1 MPSYLVQVSYTADAV
16 AALIK
21 KPQDRTDVVRKAIE
35 KLGGSMHG
43 LWLSFGDH
51 DVVVLA
57 DLPDNSSAAAIA
69 LAVAGGGACKSVK
82 TTPLLS
88 VGEGMTALKKAATSG
103 YKPVSK

>member
-1 MPSYLVQVSYTADAV
+1 MPSYLVQISYTAEAV

-21 KPQDRTDVVRKAIE
+21 KPQDRTEVVRKAIE

-57 DLPDNSSAAAIA
+57 DLPDNTAAAAVA
-69 LAVAGGGACKSVK
+69 LAVAGGGACKGVK

-88 VGEGMTALKKAATSG
+88 VDEGMAALKKAATSG
-103 YKPVSK
+103 YKPVK